1 MEYRILGPFEV
12 SDNGRGIEIGG
23 PKQRAL
29 LAVLLLHANEVVS
42 PDLLIDEL
50 WGETPPA
57 TAVKTLQAHVS
68 RLRKAL
74 NGEGDASTHRTGV
87 LRTSGR
93 GYLLRVERDQLDS
106 DRVRDMLEQARRA
119 RREGK
124 PELAAQELRRAL
136 ACWRGPALADFAY
149 ESFAQPEIARLD
161 ELQLTALEERI
172 DADLALGRDGELAG
186 ELEALVARHPLRERL
201 RGQLMLALY
210 RSDRQA
216 EALHVY
222 QEGRLA
228 LAQEVGLEP
237 SHGLQRL
244 ERRILEQDPGS
255 LRPRGVSDHRSG
267 GPAPGVVRA
276 GSSSPA
282 SPRWPSPW
290 APFSC
295 SATEAPSRS
304 AVATRRSRA
313 ALLARSIRGRASR
326 WRPSRSGRLP

>member
-42 PDLLIDEL
+42 PDVADRRAV
-50 WGETPPA
+50 GRDASGDSRQDPPG
-57 TAVKTLQAHVS
+57 S
-68 RLRKAL
+68 RLAAA
-74 NGEGDASTHRTGV
+74 EGAQR
-87 LRTSGR
+87 R
-93 GYLLRVERDQLDS
+93 
-106 DRVRDMLEQARRA
+106 RRA
-119 RREGK
+119 PRRTQPGCSGPAGAATSSGSSATSSTPTACGTCWSTRVALVARAS
-124 PELAAQELRRAL
+124 PELAAHELRRAL

-149 ESFAQPEIARLD
+149 ESFAQAEIARLD

-172 DADLALGRDGELAG
+172 EADLALGRDGELVS

-237 SHGLQRL
+237 SQGLQRL
-244 ERRILEQDPGS
+244 ERRILEQDPVLAGPGRRE
-255 LRPRGVSDHRSG
+255 RPRIGRAPS
-267 GPAPGVVRA
+267 PAVVRA

-282 SPRWPSPW
+282 SPRLPSPW
-290 APFSC
+290 APFS
-295 SATEAPSRS
+295 
-304 AVATRRSRA
+304 
-313 ALLARSIRGRASR
+313 
-326 WRPSRSGRLP
+326 